1 MYAWRAGG
9 VSLPHSAAMQ
19 YSAIP
24 HVAISQLQPG
34 DLVFFGSPA
43 YHVGIYVGNG
53 NMIAA
58 PHTGDVVKIEAIYSG
73 FSGAG
78 RP

>member
-1 MYAWRAGG
+1 
-9 VSLPHSAAMQ
+9 MQ
-19 YSAIP
+19 YDVIP

-53 NMIAA
+53 QMIDA
-58 PHTGDVVKIEAIYSG
+58 PHTGANVEYDSIYWPDL
-73 FSGAG
+73 SGAG